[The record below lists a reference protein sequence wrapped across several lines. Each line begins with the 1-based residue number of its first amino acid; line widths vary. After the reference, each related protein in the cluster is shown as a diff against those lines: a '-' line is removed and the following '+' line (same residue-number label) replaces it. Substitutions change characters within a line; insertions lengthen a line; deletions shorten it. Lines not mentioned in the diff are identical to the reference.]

1 MQKAQGRERRTFGGF
16 YITATS
22 VPNKESD
29 CYPQISKWRAK
40 KPQET
45 QMIDSPHLQK
55 IRELIVVWSLK
66 TCWIFVAYL
75 VATRSM
81 FEHHLALK
89 GLLPSCL
96 YRVLHSS
103 KACDGSVVLV
113 AKSCTQKVRKRGLT
127 VERPLTCRVVINASI
142 HQFYPQCHWG
152 FSIISFHLFSVQNR
166 WYMKNI
172 WKIFGERSWYK
183 NEINKIQYSPKFKW

>member
-1 MQKAQGRERRTFGGF
+1 MQKAQGRERKTFGGF
-16 YITATS
+16 YITAQLYQK
-22 VPNKESD
+22 NKESD

-81 FEHHLALK
+81 FKHHLALK

-96 YRVLHSS
+96 NRVLHSS
-103 KACDGSVVLV
+103 KAY
-113 AKSCTQKVRKRGLT
+113 TKVQWFLLQNRAHKK
-127 VERPLTCRVVINASI
+127 TCWVVINASI
-142 HQFYPQCHWG
+142 HQFYP
-152 FSIISFHLFSVQNR
+152 
-166 WYMKNI
+166 
-172 WKIFGERSWYK
+172 
-183 NEINKIQYSPKFKW
+183 